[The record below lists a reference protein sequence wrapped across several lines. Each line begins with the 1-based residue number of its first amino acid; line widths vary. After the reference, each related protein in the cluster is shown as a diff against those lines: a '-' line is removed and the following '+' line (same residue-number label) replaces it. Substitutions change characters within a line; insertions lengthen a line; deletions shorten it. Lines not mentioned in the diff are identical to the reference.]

1 MPPKKP
7 EPKKEAAKPAAAP
20 TPAAAPA
27 PEPLKD
33 SAFDPK
39 SVKVSEAQHTDDS
52 RDPVLPVAERSVS
65 LRSDRDE
72 DHGLYALDPS
82 PEGQQNQHGIGVRGF
97 LLLLHAK
104 GVLWKNS

>member
-52 RDPVLPVAERSVS
+52 
-65 LRSDRDE
+65 
-72 DHGLYALDPS
+72 
-82 PEGQQNQHGIGVRGF
+82 GILFF
-97 LLLLHAK
+97 LLLRDLFLSGQTGMRIMACMP
-104 GVLWKNS
+104 